1 MLATFL
7 LNLVY
12 SISAGFLNLF
22 PDVSL
27 SDSVSSAVGTASTYI
42 SSLNLVLPVSTLLTI
57 IGLILTIESIILLI
71 KIINW
76 FIRKIPSIN

>member
-12 SISAGFLNLF
+12 SIVNGFLGLF

-27 SDSVSSAVGTASTYI
+27 SDSVAGSVATASTYI
-42 SSLNLVLPVSTLLTI
+42 SGLNMIFPVSSLLSI
-57 IGLILTIESIILLI
+57 VALVLTIEGVILII

-76 FIRKIPSIN
+76 FIRKIPTIN

>member
-7 LNLVY
+7 LDLVY
-12 SISAGFLNLF
+12 SIVTGFLNFF
-22 PDVSL
+22 PSVSI
-27 SDSVSSAVGTASTYI
+27 SDSVSSAVATASTYI
-42 SSLNLVLPVSTLLTI
+42 SALDIILPVATLLTI
-57 IGLILTIESIILLI
+57 MGLFLTIEGIILLI

>member
-27 SDSVSSAVGTASTYI
+27 SDSVSSAVNTASTYI
-42 SSLNLVLPVSTLLTI
+42 SSLNIILPVSTLI
-57 IGLILTIESIILLI
+57 AIVGLVLTIEGVILII
-71 KIINW
+71 KIVNW
-76 FIRKIPSIN
+76 FIRKIPTIN

>member
-27 SDSVSSAVGTASTYI
+27 SDSVSSAVNTASGYI
-42 SSLNLVLPVSTLLTI
+42 SALSIILPVSTLI
-57 IGLILTIESIILLI
+57 AIVGLVLTIEGVILVI

>member
-12 SISAGFLNLF
+12 SISVGFLNLF

-27 SDSVSSAVGTASTYI
+27 SDSVSSAVNTASGYI
-42 SSLNLVLPVSTLLTI
+42 SALSIILPVSTLI
-57 IGLILTIESIILLI
+57 AIVGLVLTIEGVILVI
-71 KIINW
+71 KIVNW
-76 FIRKIPSIN
+76 FIRKIPTIN

>member
-1 MLATFL
+1 MLTTFL

-12 SISAGFLNLF
+12 SVSAWFLNLF

-27 SDSVSSAVGTASTYI
+27 SDSVSSSITTASTYI
-42 SSLNLVLPVSTLLTI
+42 SALNIILPVATLITI
-57 IGLILTIESIILLI
+57 LGLVLTIEGAILLI

-76 FIRKIPSIN
+76 FIRKIPTIN

>member
-7 LNLVY
+7 LNLIYYV
-12 SISAGFLNLF
+12 SVGFLGIL

-27 SDSVSSAVGTASTYI
+27 SDSVSSAVATASGYL
-42 SSLNLVLPVSTLLTI
+42 SGLNVVLPVSTLI
-57 IGLILTIESIILLI
+57 AIVGLVLTIEGVILLI

-76 FIRKIPSIN
+76 FIRKIPGVN